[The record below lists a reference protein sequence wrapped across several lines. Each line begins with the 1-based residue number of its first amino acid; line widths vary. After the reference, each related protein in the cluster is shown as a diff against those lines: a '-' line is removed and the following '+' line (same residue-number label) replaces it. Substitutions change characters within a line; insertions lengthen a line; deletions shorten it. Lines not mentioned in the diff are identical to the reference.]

1 MDDPMRARLLSVL
14 LAALI
19 AGVAVYTPSAEGQPE
34 PDQIDFAELH
44 GQAAAA
50 LQMLQTS
57 QERNLAP
64 QQAAAATF

>member
-1 MDDPMRARLLSVL
+1 MKARLLSVL

-19 AGVAVYTPSAEGQPE
+19 AGAAVYTPAAEGQHE
-34 PDQIDFAELH
+34 PDQIDFASLH

-50 LQMLQTS
+50 LQLLQS
-57 QERNLAP
+57 AQERNAP

>member
-1 MDDPMRARLLSVL
+1 MKARLLSVL
-14 LAALI
+14 LAAVI
-19 AGVAVYTPSAEGQPE
+19 AGVAVYTPAAEGQPE

-50 LQMLQTS
+50 LQLLQS
-57 QERNLAP
+57 AQAQRVAP